1 MTKKEFLDLLR
12 YYLKTYPDNMINDIV
27 NDYEEHFQI
36 GLEKG
41 KPEEQICKE
50 LGSPKDIADEFIN
63 NQIPPKPN
71 FNYTENRSYSHPPKK
86 GLSVPV
92 IVLIVIAALLI
103 GPATIGVLAAL
114 LISCFAVILSLLATI
129 LALGVSGIAALFA
142 NFIPIRS
149 YAGIFGYTPH
159 ILTSFFLGIFLIGL
173 AILLSYLSIRLIKL
187 CAKGIRKLYLSIRWK
202 LLKRRND

>member
-41 KPEEQICKE
+41 KTEEQICKE

-63 NQIPPKPN
+63 NQIPPKTN
-71 FNYTENRSYSHPPKK
+71 FSYTENRSYSQPPQK

-202 LLKRRND
+202 LLKRRNH